1 MRVAKKSSLLQ
12 WEKILKVMLNGKP
25 VNRVSLEAMP
35 EMKDVPLYRL
45 STFIWRIKKTGGVVK
60 LTKDGRKV
68 DGYVLLNTAEMKEYL
83 DNREKTFG
91 VKKTVKTPKATKT
104 PKAPKAPKTPKT
116 PKKKVAKTQ
125 VVETLDDLDAKP
137 LKNELVDDLS
147 VEEIVDEFDSEV
159 DDIVND
165 IRDNV
170 APF

>member
-25 VNRVSLEAMP
+25 VNRDSLEAMP
-35 EMKDVPLYRL
+35 EMEDVPLYRL

-91 VKKTVKTPKATKT
+91 VKKTVKVPKATKT

-125 VVETLDDLDAKP
+125 VVETLDDLQAKP
-137 LKNELVDDLS
+137 LKQEV
-147 VEEIVDEFDSEV
+147 VEEITIEEIVDEYDQETN
-159 DDIVND
+159 DIINDIVSNS
-165 IRDNV
+165 NQ
-170 APF
+170 